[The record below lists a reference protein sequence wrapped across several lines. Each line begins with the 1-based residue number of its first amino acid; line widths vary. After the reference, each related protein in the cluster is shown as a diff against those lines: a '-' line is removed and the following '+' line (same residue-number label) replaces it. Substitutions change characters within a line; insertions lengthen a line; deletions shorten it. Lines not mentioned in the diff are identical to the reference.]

1 MLIPLLLSLS
11 AQGLLPAADPEPPA
25 ALSLQDAR
33 PRRESPAFGFTAG
46 LHGRFSMPFGSAD
59 REISGYAGG
68 GGSTIVIDSN
78 LSWADLFDPGWG
90 VEVEVDFYLGRDQHG
105 GFGRGD
111 EMRYGFFVSLAT
123 DTYGGDSADDAY
135 GNRVK
140 VDDLT
145 MTTLLVGGKVEGT
158 SGPSVFFDGRAG
170 LGAVHTNQVMGD
182 FSGPLVPE
190 FTTEFLEEGYTFV
203 FEFRGH
209 GGVELGPINLVAGL
223 GFRFMVPPSEG
234 DTIDLDG
241 GLLMT
246 FDIEVGVEIG
256 F

>member
-1 MLIPLLLSLS
+1 MLNSLLLCLA
-11 AQGLLPAADPEPPA
+11 AQDLLAAADPEPPV
-25 ALSLQDAR
+25 ALSLQEMR
-33 PRRESPAFGFTAG
+33 PRRDAPAFGFTAA

-59 REISGYAGG
+59 REISGYSTGG
-68 GGSTIVIDSN
+68 GTTVVIDSY

-90 VEVEVDFYLGRDQHG
+90 VEVEVDFYLGRDRHG

-123 DTYGGDSADDAY
+123 DTYNGDSADDEF

-140 VDDLT
+140 VEDLT
-145 MTTLLVGGKVEGT
+145 MTTLIVGGKVEGT
-158 SGPSVFFDGRAG
+158 TGPNMFFDGRAG
-170 LGAVHTNQVMGD
+170 IGAVHTNSVMGD
-182 FSGPLVPE
+182 FSGPLIPE
-190 FTTEFLEEGYTFV
+190 FTTEFLEDSYTFV

-209 GGVELGPINLVAGL
+209 GGLELGPINLVAGL

-234 DTIDLDG
+234 DAIDLDG
-241 GLLMT
+241 GIFMT
-246 FDIEVGVEIG
+246 FDIEVGIEIG